1 MNPFKYG
8 CIVDGDD
15 FCARKELSA
24 QLLDYVQRGQNIVIQ
39 GERRIGKSSLVYNTL
54 NGQKKYR
61 PIMID
66 LMGVKSTVDICNRIA
81 DALTRFDSS
90 DGFFRRT
97 MSLLAHLRPIMT
109 VDTMTGMPTISVDR
123 SAGAA
128 PESLAV
134 AMNAIA
140 SHVEDKNA
148 CVVLDEFQDV
158 ADLKDGDQILAIMRG
173 KIQYMNKTSFIFLGS
188 ARNRMADIFMLPDS
202 PFYKS
207 ALAFE
212 VGEMPTDDFYR
223 FLASRFS
230 TGNRKLPRALFD
242 KMWDAVSHITGDIQ
256 ELCDAVWQVSVEGS
270 TLDEDMLQKAL
281 VVIFAREGAAY
292 QMFVKQ
298 LTDIQF
304 RVLKALAIGG
314 GEHPNSAAFLELAHV
329 NVHASV
335 TRALHSLS
343 SAGLIYSM
351 EGRYRFASPF
361 FKTWLAMQR

>member
-24 QLLDYVQRGQNIVIQ
+24 QLLDYVRRGQNIVIQ

-54 NGQKKYR
+54 KGQKKYK

-97 MSLLAHLRPIMT
+97 MSLLAHLRPIIT
-109 VDTMTGMPTISVDR
+109 VDAMTGMPTISVDH
-123 SAGAA
+123 SAGSA

-134 AMNAIA
+134 AMNAVA

-158 ADLKDGDQILAIMRG
+158 AELKDGDQILAIMRG

-188 ARNRMADIFMLPDS
+188 ARNQMADIFMLPSS

-207 ALAFE
+207 ALVFE
-212 VGEMPTDDFYR
+212 VGEMPVDDFYR
-223 FLASRFS
+223 FLAARFL
-230 TGNRKLPRALFD
+230 TGARKLPRVLFD
-242 KMWDAVSHITGDIQ
+242 KMWETVSHITGDIQ
-256 ELCDAVWQVSVEGS
+256 ELCDAIWQVSSAGM
-270 TLDEDMLQKAL
+270 TLDDDMLQKAL
-281 VVIFAREGAAY
+281 AVIFAREGAAY
-292 QMFVKQ
+292 QMFIKQ

-304 RVLKALAIGG
+304 RVLKTLAVAGG
-314 GEHPNSAAFLELAHV
+314 NHPNSSAFLELSHV
-329 NVHASV
+329 SVHASV

-343 SAGLIYSM
+343 NAGLIYPI
-351 EGRYRFASPF
+351 GGQYHFASPF
-361 FKTWLAMQR
+361 FKTWLSMQR